1 MRNAIRRIIYMSLES
16 QKERNSFGRSTFEK
30 IMAKNFPKVMD
41 SYSEIQEIPQIISR
55 INTKEA
61 ILDYIIVKL
70 LTIED
75 REKICRASRG
85 K

>member
-1 MRNAIRRIIYMSLES
+1 
-16 QKERNSFGRSTFEK
+16 
-30 IMAKNFPKVMD
+30 MD